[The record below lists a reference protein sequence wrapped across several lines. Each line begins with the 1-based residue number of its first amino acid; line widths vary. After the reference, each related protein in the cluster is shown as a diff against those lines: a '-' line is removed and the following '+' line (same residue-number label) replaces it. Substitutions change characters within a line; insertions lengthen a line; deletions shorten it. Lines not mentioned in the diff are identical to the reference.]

1 MHSAISPGS
10 RKTYEQA
17 WNHFLDFS
25 TRYCG
30 TAFPQLPLSVS
41 DIVLFVAYL
50 SAKKLASSTIS
61 TYISALSYVHKIGS
75 FSDPTKAFV
84 VQKIMTAQSR
94 LCSKPDIRLPIT
106 RSILHKLVLALSHTI
121 TPAYHILL
129 FQTMFLVAFYGFFRV
144 GELTIKTPERRHSVL
159 QFQSLSFLKSRS
171 EVQAAKLVITDYK
184 HNTTGRPF
192 SIIIHRDSTVQFCP
206 VEFLLRWCRVRGSN
220 SGPLFCLADGSAV
233 KTDVFTWHLKG
244 ALAFVI

>member
-17 WNHFLDFS
+17 RNHFLDFS

-41 DIVLFVAYL
+41 DIVLFVADL
-50 SAKKLASSTIS
+50 SAKKLAPSTIS

-75 FSDPTKAFV
+75 FSDPTRAFV
-84 VQKIMTAQSR
+84 VQKIMSAQSR

-106 RSILHKLVLALSHTI
+106 RSTLHKLVLALSHTI
-121 TPAYHILL
+121 TPAYQILL

-159 QFQSLSFLKSRS
+159 QFQSLSFLKSRN
-171 EVQAAKLVITDYK
+171 EVQDVKLVI
-184 HNTTGRPF
+184 
-192 SIIIHRDSTVQFCP
+192 
-206 VEFLLRWCRVRGSN
+206 
-220 SGPLFCLADGSAV
+220 SAG
-233 KTDVFTWHLKG
+233 L
-244 ALAFVI
+244 